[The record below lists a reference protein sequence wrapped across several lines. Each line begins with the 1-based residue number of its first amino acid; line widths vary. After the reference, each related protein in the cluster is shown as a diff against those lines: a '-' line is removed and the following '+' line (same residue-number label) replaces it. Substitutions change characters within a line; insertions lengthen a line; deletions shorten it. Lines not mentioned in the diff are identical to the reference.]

1 MTIKT
6 ILAVLGI
13 TLLAN
18 KIENS
23 RNIENAKKLGWGA
36 EYSNEKPYP
45 GLVEYDENKEYV
57 GLNYDLL
64 FNKNKYVTVKS
75 DKMMSILTLLGNQ
88 NNIIHANYKSQL
100 LKLKKG
106 DKITG
111 IQFRIVTGVKISE
124 EPSGNR
130 EWSTPSNF
138 QSKGYKISLGNSKK
152 IDLTLDYLS
161 NIKQSCD
168 FTSVKKEVKWKDEE
182 WPFGKIPLNNFGPIL
197 RFNQDKEFTYLGGD
211 LILEINYPEEQYNTE
226 LEDIKTLA
234 QGYENI
240 SENLSEIAFFN
251 HNTTELNVSL
261 KDWCLDIQFE
271 VIRNKEN

>member
-23 RNIENAKKLGWGA
+23 RNIENAKKLGWGT
-36 EYSNEKPYP
+36 EYSNENPYP

-138 QSKGYKISLGNSKK
+138 KSKGYKISLGNSNK

-161 NIKQSCD
+161 NIKQSDD
-168 FTSVKKEVKWKDEE
+168 FTSVKKGVKWKDEE
-182 WPFGKIPLNNFGPIL
+182 WPFGKIPINKFGPIL
-197 RFNQDKEFTYLGGD
+197 RFDQDSEFTYQGGD
-211 LILEINYPEEQYNTE
+211 IILEINYPEEQYNTE
-226 LEDIKTLA
+226 LEDIKTFA

-240 SENLSEIAFFN
+240 SENLSQIAFFN
-251 HNTTELNVSL
+251 HNTKEL